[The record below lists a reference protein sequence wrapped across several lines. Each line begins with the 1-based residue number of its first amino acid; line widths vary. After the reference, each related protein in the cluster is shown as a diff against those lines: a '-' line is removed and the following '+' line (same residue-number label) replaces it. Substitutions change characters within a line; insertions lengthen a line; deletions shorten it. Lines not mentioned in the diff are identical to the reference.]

1 MRGFSFI
8 LATVK
13 AQPAVSKMY
22 ASKSLQQ
29 LSEIGPLI
37 NPCTQAYTHI
47 ITDKNI
53 DLLHIHNYRNVKS
66 ECIWRQNTVPFFFP
80 LSVISKTRDGLSLYI
95 LCCLEANTVVCR
107 SFMDSVKSNETHRS
121 EMKDYDRSSNG
132 SSQSA
137 GLLSM

>member
-1 MRGFSFI
+1 MHGFSFI

-13 AQPAVSKMY
+13 DQPAVLKMY

-37 NPCTQAYTHI
+37 NTHTQTCTHI

-53 DLLHIHNYRNVKS
+53 DLFHIHNYRNVKS
-66 ECIWRQNTVPFFFP
+66 ECIWKQNTVTFFFP
-80 LSVISKTRDGLSLYI
+80 LSVRSKTRDGLSLYI
-95 LCCLEANTVVCR
+95 LCCLEANTVVCQ

-121 EMKDYDRSSNG
+121 EMKDYYRSTNG

-137 GLLSM
+137 GLL